1 MPDYKNVILRTFE
14 FNRQKIVGVRV
25 FENTSTESKSLDI
38 KGYYFDDE
46 SNMLPSNRGGSLPL
60 SKKGID
66 MTIDVLATA
75 VVMTGVQEKKFLEHL
90 KNARKK
96 VK

>member
-1 MPDYKNVILRTFE
+1 MSKE
-14 FNRQKIVGVRV
+14 FIITKIQLTLSKTIGQI
-25 FENTSTESKSLDI
+25 SKSLDI